1 MTYGELMI
9 KARAYRQKER
19 AEWVKIA
26 QQTVWILNAFRG
38 RNQRRL
44 KVDDLIK
51 TDDEPERKAP
61 RKKTTPEETK
71 ELLTELMERFGHK

>member
-1 MTYGELMI
+1 MI

-38 RNQRRL
+38 KRGRRL
-44 KVDDLIK
+44 RVEDLIGS
-51 TDDEPERKAP
+51 EQPETQAP

-71 ELLTELMERFGHK
+71 ELINELMTRFGHE